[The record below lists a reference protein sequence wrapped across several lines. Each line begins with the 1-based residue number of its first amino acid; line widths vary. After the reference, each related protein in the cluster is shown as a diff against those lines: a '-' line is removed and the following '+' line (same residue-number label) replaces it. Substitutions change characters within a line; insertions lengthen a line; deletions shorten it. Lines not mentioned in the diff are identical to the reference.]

1 MDFIFYILMFFAAVI
16 MLAISSRVLVE
27 SLEKVA
33 LFLRVREFVI
43 AFFLMAFGAS
53 IPNLVVG
60 IISAMRGM
68 PELSF
73 GDVVGG
79 NIFDLSIV
87 LGLAV
92 LISRDGLDADSRTVQ
107 ASSMA
112 TIFFAIMPI
121 LMAFDGQISRM
132 DGLIMFLGY
141 FAYTGWMFSG
151 RCNITREYS
160 KSEKK
165 PKQSVFFSSFVK
177 SLIALVALIA
187 GGYMMVE
194 SAVKFSKFFGLEL
207 GIIGVFVV
215 ALGNCMPET
224 FFSMQ
229 ASRKGQGWM
238 VLGDLMGGVVFCAS
252 ALMGLVAMIHPIAF
266 KIPTAMIV
274 PRIFLI
280 IVCVAF
286 LLSVRSDRKIT
297 KKEGLGLVLFYV
309 LFTATEI
316 LLQNYFQTM
325 LK

>member
-1 MDFIFYILMFFAAVI
+1 MAFIYYSLMFFAAVI
-16 MLAISSRVLVE
+16 MLAISSRILVE

-33 LFLRVREFVI
+33 LFLRVREFII

-53 IPNLVVG
+53 VPNLVVG
-60 IISAMRGM
+60 IISAVRGM

-92 LISRDGLDADSRTVQ
+92 LISKDGLDADSRTVQ
-107 ASSMA
+107 ASSIA
-112 TIFFAIMPI
+112 TMFFATMPI
-121 LMAFDGQISRM
+121 LMAFDGQISRI

-141 FAYTGWMFSG
+141 FAYAGWIFSG
-151 RCNITREYS
+151 KSRVTRQYE
-160 KSEKK
+160 KGEKK
-165 PKQSVFFSSFVK
+165 PKSAEFVWSVFKAVL
-177 SLIALVALIA
+177 SLLVLIV
-187 GGYMMVE
+187 GGYLMVE
-194 SAVKFSKFFGLEL
+194 SATQFSKVFGLEI
-207 GIIGVFVV
+207 GIIGVFIV
-215 ALGNCMPET
+215 ALGNCMPEA
-224 FFSMQ
+224 FFSVQ

-252 ALMGLVAMIHPIAF
+252 ALLGLVAMIHPISF
-266 KIPTAMIV
+266 NIPTIMIV

-280 IVCVAF
+280 IVCIAF

-297 KKEGLGLVLFYV
+297 KGEGFGLVLFYV

-316 LLQNYFQTM
+316 LLQNYFQSVPR
-325 LK
+325 